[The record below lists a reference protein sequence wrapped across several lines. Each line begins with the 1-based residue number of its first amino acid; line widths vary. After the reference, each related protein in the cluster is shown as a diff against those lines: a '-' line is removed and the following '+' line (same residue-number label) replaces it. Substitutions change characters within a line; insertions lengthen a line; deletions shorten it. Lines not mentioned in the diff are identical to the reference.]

1 MHIAKVVTIAKSLPL
16 LRLNTYKSLIL
27 SYSADYRRI
36 FRKNTT
42 RRAGDFCWKQEAWP
56 CISVQSRNYLC
67 AQNENDW
74 LMRPTERRKNGGKQ
88 RWRQIWEKSPEIC
101 MRRKR
106 DLSEN
111 VEWQTAQGMYVH
123 IWAVEY
129 LQAER
134 YGHSSRF
141 AIRGWRLGPL
151 VGRAVIHGSRFQ
163 KNGITKKES
172 TLKSP

>member
-1 MHIAKVVTIAKSLPL
+1 MHIAEVVTIAKSLPL

-42 RRAGDFCWKQEAWP
+42 RRAGDFCWKREAWP
-56 CISVQSRNYLC
+56 CISVQSRNYFC

-74 LMRPTERRKNGGKQ
+74 LMRLTERRKNGGKQ
-88 RWRQIWEKSPEIC
+88 RWRQIWEKSPKIC

-106 DLSEN
+106 DLSESVERQQRTRN
-111 VEWQTAQGMYVH
+111 VCTYLTA
-123 IWAVEY
+123 EY
-129 LQAER
+129 FQAGK
-134 YGHSSRF
+134 YGHSSQF
-141 AIRGWRLGPL
+141 AFRGWRLGPL
-151 VGRAVIHGSRFQ
+151 VGRVVIHGSRFQ
-163 KNGITKKES
+163 KNGITKKG